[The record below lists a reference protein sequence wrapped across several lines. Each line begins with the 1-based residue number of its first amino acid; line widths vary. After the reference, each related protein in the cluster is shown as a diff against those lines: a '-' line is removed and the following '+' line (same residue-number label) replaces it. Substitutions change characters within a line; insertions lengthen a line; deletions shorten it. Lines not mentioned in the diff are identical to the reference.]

1 MTQLLRI
8 NINLNYPLWQTFV
21 CALTAASLF
30 ASPTIAQ
37 TPSQL
42 VTQPAAADQTEL
54 TLPRDQWKASGL
66 KIETVQS
73 QPFSKTLHLTGK
85 VSINQ
90 DRLAHIY
97 SMVEGTV
104 EDVKVRLGQSVRQDD
119 LLAVI
124 HSREIGAAKLQL
136 YQTRLQLELANARN
150 DMQIKIVSNA
160 TDLLECLRS
169 QMPIQEI
176 EVRFRDRPLG
186 DYRERALAA
195 YAAFIKSDADV
206 ERLEGVSSSGAVS
219 GKSLLAA
226 TATRNADQATF
237 QSRIEQISHELTT
250 SSLTTSQ
257 AVKESEVKVLVAA
270 TSLQILG
277 VDARD
282 IEAIN
287 PAEQGEALSHY
298 TIRAPFDGTVL
309 SKDVVL
315 REQVRPDVMLLSIA
329 DLSTVWVSVDIYEE
343 HLPLL
348 DALKDQTIT
357 IRNDALPDQR
367 FTAKVFFT
375 GEIMDEATRTISM
388 RAIAD
393 NADRHLKPGMF
404 VKLELPIAQQP
415 TSILIPSSA
424 VQEHQSQKFVFVLQG
439 SDQFLRRDVT
449 LGLANES
456 QVVVKQGLRE
466 GESIVTAGG
475 FILKSQMLAELMGEE

>member
-1 MTQLLRI
+1 MTKLI
-8 NINLNYPLWQTFV
+8 TMKNIRRSPYWLM
-21 CALTAASLF
+21 ALYAAMAANLF
-30 ASPTIAQ
+30 ASPIIAQ
-37 TPSQL
+37 TSPQIVSEL
-42 VTQPAAADQTEL
+42 ATAGQTEL
-54 TLPRDQWKASGL
+54 RLSKDQWKASGL
-66 KIETVQS
+66 QIEKVERR
-73 QPFSKTLHLTGK
+73 PFSKTLHLTGK

-97 SMVEGTV
+97 SIVEGTV
-104 EDVKVRLGQSVRQDD
+104 EDVKVRLGQSVQRDE

-136 YQTRLQLELANARN
+136 YQARLQLELANARN
-150 DMQIKIVSNA
+150 DMQTRIVSNA
-160 TDLLECLRS
+160 TDLLNCLRN
-169 QMPIQEI
+169 QMPIREI
-176 EVRFRDRPLG
+176 EERFRDRPLG

-206 ERLEGVSSSGAVS
+206 DRLSGASSSGAVS

-237 QSRIEQISHELTT
+237 QSRIEQISYELTT

-309 SKDVVL
+309 TKDVVL

-329 DLSTVWVSVDIYEE
+329 DLSTVWISADIYEE

-348 DALKDQTIT
+348 DSLKDQTIT
-357 IRNDALPDQR
+357 IRNDALPDQT

-375 GEIMDEATRTISM
+375 GEVMDEATRTISM
-388 RAIAD
+388 LAIAD

-404 VKLELPIAQQP
+404 VKLDLPIAQQQTP
-415 TSILIPSSA
+415 ILIPSSA
-424 VQEHQSQKFVFVLQG
+424 VQEHQSKKFVFVLRG
-439 SDQFLRRDVT
+439 ADQFLRRDVT

>member
-1 MTQLLRI
+1 MTQLKTMMFKLQHS
-8 NINLNYPLWQTFV
+8 LWKAAL
-21 CALTAASLF
+21 CALTAAILC
-30 ASPTIAQ
+30 ASPTLAQ
-37 TPSQL
+37 TPAQ
-42 VTQPAAADQTEL
+42 VATEPATAGQTEL
-54 TLPRDQWKASGL
+54 TLPRDQWKVSGL
-66 KIETVQS
+66 QIETVQRR
-73 QPFSKTLHLTGK
+73 PFSKTLHLTGK

-97 SMVEGTV
+97 SIVEGTV
-104 EDVKVRLGQSVRQDD
+104 EDVTVRLGQSVRQDD

-124 HSREIGAAKLQL
+124 HSREIGAAKLLL
-136 YQTRLQLELANARN
+136 YQAKLQLELANARN
-150 DMQIKIVSNA
+150 DMQSKIVSNA
-160 TDLLECLRS
+160 TDLLKCLRS
-169 QMPIQEI
+169 QMPIREI
-176 EVRFRDRPLG
+176 EERFRDRPLG

-195 YAAFIKSDADV
+195 YAAFIKSAADV
-206 ERLEGVSSSGAVS
+206 DRLEGVSTSGAVS

-237 QSRIEQISHELTT
+237 QSRIEQISYELTT
-250 SSLTTSQ
+250 SSLLTSQ
-257 AVKESEVKVLVAA
+257 AVKESEAKVLVAA

-282 IEAIN
+282 IETID

-329 DLSTVWVSVDIYEE
+329 DLSTVWISADIYEE

-348 DALKDQTIT
+348 DSFKDQTIT
-357 IRNDALPDQR
+357 IRNDALPDQT

-404 VKLELPIAQQP
+404 VKLELPIAEQQAP
-415 TSILIPSSA
+415 ILIPSSA
-424 VQEHQSQKFVFVLQG
+424 VQEHQSKKFVFVLQG
-439 SDQFLRRDVT
+439 TDQFLRRDVI
-449 LGLANES
+449 LGPADDS
-456 QVVVKQGLRE
+456 QVVVRQGLRE

>member
-1 MTQLLRI
+1 MTQLIAMKIKLQH
-8 NINLNYPLWQTFV
+8 PLWKG
-21 CALTAASLF
+21 ALCGLTVAILF

-37 TPSQL
+37 TPSQVVSEL
-42 VTQPAAADQTEL
+42 ATASQTEL
-54 TLPRDQWKASGL
+54 TLPRDQWPAAGL
-66 KIETVQS
+66 KIEEVQR

-97 SMVEGTV
+97 SIVEGTV

-124 HSREIGAAKLQL
+124 HSREIGAAKLLL
-136 YQTRLQLELANARN
+136 YQARLQLELANARN
-150 DMQIKIVSNA
+150 DMQSRIVSNA

-195 YAAFIKSDADV
+195 YAAFVKSEADV
-206 ERLEGVSSSGAVS
+206 DRLEGVSSSGAVS

-237 QSRIEQISHELTT
+237 QSRIEQISYELTT
-250 SSLTTSQ
+250 STLLTSQ
-257 AVKESEVKVLVAA
+257 AVKESEAKVLVAA

-287 PAEQGEALSHY
+287 PAEQGETLSHY

-329 DLSTVWVSVDIYEE
+329 DLSTVWVSADIYEE

-348 DALKDQTIT
+348 DSLKHQTIT
-357 IRNDALPDQR
+357 IRNDALPDQT

-375 GEIMDEATRTISM
+375 GEVMDELTRTISM
-388 RAIAD
+388 LAIAD

-404 VKLELPIAQQP
+404 VKLDLPIAQQQTP
-415 TSILIPSSA
+415 ILIPSSA
-424 VQEHQSQKFVFVLQG
+424 VQEHQSKKFVFVLQG
-439 SDQFLRRDVT
+439 TDQFLRRDVT
-449 LGLANES
+449 LGLANDS